1 MNELKK
7 VIVFVPAFNEED
19 SIESVIQQVSDLFP
33 VEKTRDKG
41 FFIQLLIVNDGSTD
55 RTEEIAKYKGI
66 EVISHPR
73 NLGLGAATRT
83 AMENAYEEGADIA
96 IKLDADL
103 QHDPADIE
111 KVILPILENKADIC
125 WGSRMAGEITY
136 KMPMIRK
143 YGNRFFTW
151 LMNILTD
158 YTISDAQTGMMAFG
172 RKYLSVFELHG
183 NYNPPQQLLIDASSK
198 FMRYMEVPVTFH
210 SRKTGESFVS
220 LKYPLIVILNIA
232 RVIIYANPLKVFSIC
247 GLGMI
252 GFSICYFIVNKI
264 SRSLGWDLSFIFI
277 KYLGLVTMILGV
289 QTLFFGILADLIIKK
304 RSK

>member
-96 IKLDADL
+96 IKLDAAL

-111 KVILPILENKADIC
+111 KAHPTPHSSLTHPSASPPPRETNC
-125 WGSRMAGEITY
+125 M
-136 KMPMIRK
+136 
-143 YGNRFFTW
+143 NFRF
-151 LMNILTD
+151 ND
-158 YTISDAQTGMMAFG
+158 
-172 RKYLSVFELHG
+172 V
-183 NYNPPQQLLIDASSK
+183 
-198 FMRYMEVPVTFH
+198 
-210 SRKTGESFVS
+210 SFV
-220 LKYPLIVILNIA
+220 A
-232 RVIIYANPLKVFSIC
+232 
-247 GLGMI
+247 
-252 GFSICYFIVNKI
+252 
-264 SRSLGWDLSFIFI
+264 I
-277 KYLGLVTMILGV
+277 KNLPPPIN
-289 QTLFFGILADLIIKK
+289 D
-304 RSK
+304 